1 MAAKNT
7 IFSTKTTFNCHG
19 RLLDLIAPVVMG
31 IINVTPDSFY
41 DGGRWNNE
49 KELLLHAERMLNE
62 GARILD
68 IGGMSSKPGATE
80 VTEEEELRRVLPAI
94 VALHKNFPQAIL
106 SIDTWRSTVL
116 NEAVATGASMVNDI
130 SGGNKDP
137 ALWKTVAQLKLP
149 YILMHMQGEPATM
162 QKNPVYHHAVKEVF
176 DWFKEK
182 ILQLNT
188 LGIYDIILDPGF
200 GFGKTVKHNFQLLHQ
215 LSVFQ
220 LFGLPILAGV
230 SRKSMICKTL
240 NLKPGQALNGTTVVN
255 TIALLNGASILR
267 VHDVKEA
274 QEAIHLIKEMHAAVD

>member
-7 IFSTKTTFNCHG
+7 IFSTKNTFNCHG
-19 RLLDLIAPVVMG
+19 RLLDLTAPVVMG
-31 IINVTPDSFY
+31 IINITPDSFY
-41 DGGRWNNE
+41 DGSRWNNE

-116 NEAVATGASMVNDI
+116 NEAVAAGASMVNDI

-188 LGIYDIILDPGF
+188 HGIYDIILDPGF